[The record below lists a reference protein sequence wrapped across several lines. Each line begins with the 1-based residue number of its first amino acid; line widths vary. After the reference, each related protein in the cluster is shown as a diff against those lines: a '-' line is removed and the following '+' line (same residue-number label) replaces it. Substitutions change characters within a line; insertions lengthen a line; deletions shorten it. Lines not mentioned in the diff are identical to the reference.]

1 MYRYT
6 SQWIVSTSTFMQ
18 YPLEK
23 PIQFYIECVY
33 EHCIHNLVQQ
43 KLCVTNWFCFFFILL
58 HSNRKP
64 SLIYLIRNDKVHK
77 PMILVHSWE
86 NNKKN
91 KTHKTLTKKRKKTNN
106 SDLFFFLLLSNKLH
120 RELRAL
126 FSCIMKS
133 FETLNY
139 GSTVPQFINCWLC
152 RLLATYLKIDAFR
165 HCQVQF
171 NHNS

>member
-1 MYRYT
+1 MN
-6 SQWIVSTSTFMQ
+6 
-18 YPLEK
+18 
-23 PIQFYIECVY
+23 
-33 EHCIHNLVQQ
+33 NLVQQ
-43 KLCVTNWFCFFFILL
+43 KLCVLNWFRFFLLL

-64 SLIYLIRNDKVHK
+64 SLIYLTRNDKVHK
-77 PMILVHSWE
+77 LMILVHSSE
-86 NNKKN
+86 NKK
-91 KTHKTLTKKRKKTNN
+91 KTHTTLTRKGKKTPTCF
-106 SDLFFFLLLSNKLH
+106 FFFLLSNRLL

-133 FETLNY
+133 VETLNY